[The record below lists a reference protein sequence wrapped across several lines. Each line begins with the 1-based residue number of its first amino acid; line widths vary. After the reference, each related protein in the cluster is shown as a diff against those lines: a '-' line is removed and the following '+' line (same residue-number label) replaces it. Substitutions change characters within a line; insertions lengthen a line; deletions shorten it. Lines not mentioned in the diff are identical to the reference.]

1 MIDYNTVEK
10 YIGKKIKIKFTKK
23 FLKEEE
29 KNNRGGK

>member
-23 FLKEEE
+23 FLKE
-29 KNNRGGK
+29 KCFVQI